1 MTEYQPADIEGEIFH
16 RNYKQLV
23 DTIKKNFD
31 PNSNHVLIVD
41 DERGIRMKV
50 ARDVRGVDKN
60 VVVHEAANGKE
71 ALEKLEFIRRTHRK
85 DPLFIV
91 LDLQM
96 PIMDGWATISKLKE
110 DYENAGKAA
119 GVPIIVLSS
128 SSGEKS
134 FALIMKKSVHQG
146 QTGYTPLVSIAKENC
161 VDNSR
166 YDASGQEGLMGWLE
180 YFLNK

>member
-1 MTEYQPADIEGEIFH
+1 MVRNEYATLVATIQ
-16 RNYKQLV
+16 RNL
-23 DTIKKNFD
+23 D

-50 ARDVRGVDKN
+50 ARDVRGVAQN
-60 VVVHEAANGKE
+60 VVVHEASNGKE
-71 ALEKLEFIRRTHRK
+71 ALEKLEFIRKTHRK

-96 PIMDGWATISKLKE
+96 PIMDGWETISRLKE
-110 DYENAGKAA
+110 EYEEAGKAA

-128 SSGEKS
+128 TSGEKS

-146 QTGYTPLVSIAKENC
+146 KTGYTPLVSIAKENC
-161 VDNSR
+161 VDDSR
-166 YDASGQEGLMGWLE
+166 YDASGEAGLMGWLE